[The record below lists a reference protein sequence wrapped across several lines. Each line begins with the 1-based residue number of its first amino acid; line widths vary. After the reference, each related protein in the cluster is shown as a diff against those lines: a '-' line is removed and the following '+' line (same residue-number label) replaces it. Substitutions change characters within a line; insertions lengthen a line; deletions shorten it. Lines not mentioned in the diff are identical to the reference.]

1 MGSQRVGHNTHARLN
16 KARFFTWNQSSWKSF
31 HVSLPQPPIHISV
44 SYNRGLK
51 PLRSNAW
58 GSWGGA
64 DVIIIKCTINVMCLN
79 HLKTT
84 PSTPPPLPSHLTH
97 GRTVFHETGPW
108 CQKGW
113 GPVSCSMAYTKIIL
127 LELLFLKCILL
138 TKIIFRLCLHWPLC
152 STSSIMVT
160 FSSFGSPLGSADS
173 STTPPKVLLILF
185 AGLLHLAPRDSKC
198 SPEFLQ
204 RQTFLLTLFLDDLSH
219 CMDSTTLNT
228 CLHCCYCLSV
238 LSDSLRA
245 HAL

>member
-1 MGSQRVGHNTHARLN
+1 MGSKRVGHNTHARLN

-44 SYNRGLK
+44 FYNRSLK
-51 PLRSNAW
+51 PLGSNAW

-64 DVIIIKCTINVMCLN
+64 DVIIIKCTINIMCLN

-113 GPVSCSMAYTKIIL
+113 GPVSCSMASTKIIL
-127 LELLFLKCILL
+127 LELLFLKCIPL
-138 TKIIFRLCLHWPLC
+138 TKIIFRLCLRWPLC
-152 STSSIMVT
+152 STSSIMET

-173 STTPPKVLLILF
+173 STTPPRVLLILF
-185 AGLLHLAPRDSKC
+185 AGLL
-198 SPEFLQ
+198 
-204 RQTFLLTLFLDDLSH
+204 LLEIV
-219 CMDSTTLNT
+219 
-228 CLHCCYCLSV
+228 SV
-238 LSDSLRA
+238 LQSSCGGRLFFSLYC
-245 HAL
+245 